1 MKAPTHSYKD
11 SVSDAPILT
20 WNGDF
25 PAQLYG
31 TRDHLGSKL
40 NRSKGEGS
48 IKAWG

>member
-1 MKAPTHSYKD
+1 MKAPIHSHKD
-11 SVSDAPILT
+11 SVSDARILT

-31 TRDHLGSKL
+31 TRDRLGSKM